1 MPASNFRGLL
11 RVLASHGV
19 EFVVVGGVSAVL
31 QGAPVNTFDLD
42 VVHSTEPA
50 NVERLLAALAELEAV
65 YRTQPERRLK
75 PGASHLASAAHQLLM
90 TRFGPLDL
98 LGRIGAS
105 EGYRELEG
113 AADAMEIGGGLVI
126 RVLKLEAL
134 IRLKEALAGE
144 KDHATL
150 PILRRTLAERKETE
164 RET

>member
-1 MPASNFRGLL
+1 
-11 RVLASHGV
+11 
-19 EFVVVGGVSAVL
+19 
-31 QGAPVNTFDLD
+31 
-42 VVHSTEPA
+42 
-50 NVERLLAALAELEAV
+50 
-65 YRTQPERRLK
+65 
-75 PGASHLASAAHQLLM
+75 M

-113 AADAMEIGGGLVI
+113 AADAMEIGEGLVI

-144 KDHATL
+144 KDQATL
-150 PILRRTLAERKETE
+150 PILRRTLAERKERE